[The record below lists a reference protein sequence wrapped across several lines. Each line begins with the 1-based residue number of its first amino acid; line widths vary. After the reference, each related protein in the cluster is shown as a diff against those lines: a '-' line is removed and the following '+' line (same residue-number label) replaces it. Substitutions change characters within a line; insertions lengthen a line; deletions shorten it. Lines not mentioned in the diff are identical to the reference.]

1 MIVLWDLDG
10 TLTDPQ
16 DGIIGCIQYALKET
30 GRPVP
35 EHTELLWT
43 IGPPLEKSFAKLD
56 PTASQEQIWEMI
68 TKYRERFAPT
78 GIFENSLLFGIP
90 DLLARVSKEYRCV
103 LATSKPHVFATRII
117 EHFKLGS
124 SIAKVYGSELDGT
137 RNDKGEL
144 IQYVLQQ
151 EGVDAHEAVM
161 IGDRLHDISGAKKNG
176 VFAIGVLWGYGSR
189 EELEEA
195 GADKIFESTVEL
207 REFLISEEVRSG
219 RALQ

>member
-1 MIVLWDLDG
+1 MIILWDLDG

-16 DGIIGCIQYALKET
+16 EGIIGCIQYALRET

-35 EHTELLWT
+35 EHAELLWA

-56 PTASQEQIWEMI
+56 PAATKEQIWEMI

-78 GIFENSLLFGIP
+78 GIFENAVFFGIP
-90 DLLARVSKEYRCV
+90 DLLTRVSKEYRCV

-117 EHFKLGS
+117 EHFKLGG
-124 SIAKVYGSELDGT
+124 SIGAVYGSELDGT
-137 RNDKGEL
+137 RNEKGEL
-144 IQYVLQQ
+144 IAYVLEQ
-151 EGVDAHEAVM
+151 EGVQPQDAIM

-176 VFAIGVLWGYGSR
+176 VFAVGVLWGYGSR

-207 REFLISEEVRSG
+207 REFLASEEVRSG
-219 RALQ
+219 RAKR